1 MIYLDH
7 AATTPVHPEVLKQML
22 QWLQPDHVGNPSSI
36 HSQGVRA
43 HQAIE
48 KARRQVARMINA
60 DPPEIYFT
68 SGGTESNNA
77 WIKNLNRH
85 IIITTKVEHHSIL
98 EPVEKCVISAAY
110 ARPIFVKVDIAGAV
124 DLEDLKAKLD
134 QYHGIVGAVSVMW
147 VNNELGTINPI
158 KDIGTLCKT
167 YNVPFHVD
175 AIQAAGHVPMDVK
188 ACHIDMLSLS
198 GHKFGAPMGT
208 GILYIRSDI
217 PKKPFIYGGGQECG
231 IRGGTENVPG
241 IVALGAAAELVV
253 KNLSLWRDKW
263 QSLRKIFF
271 DSLAIHMAPDEYSIN
286 GGDNTALNIISLTV
300 PGVNSEA
307 MVLRLDQDDICVS
320 AGSACSAGSPNPSH
334 VLMGV
339 GLPEELAAST
349 IRISMGTDTTADEM
363 RTAAKAIAAAAK
375 SLKSMNTTSLLREE
389 YMLFNSNS

>member
-43 HQAIE
+43 HQTIE

-375 SLKSMNTTSLLREE
+375 NLKSMNTTSL
-389 YMLFNSNS
+389 

>member
-7 AATTPVHPEVLKQML
+7 AATTPVHPEVLKQMF

-60 DPPEIYFT
+60 DPSEIYFT

-110 ARPIFVKVDIAGAV
+110 ARPIFAKVDITGAV

-198 GHKFGAPMGT
+198 GHKFGAPMGS
-208 GILYIRSDI
+208 GILYIRSDM

-241 IVALGAAAELVV
+241 IIALGVAAELVV
-253 KNLSLWRDKW
+253 KNLNVWKDKW
-263 QSLRKIFF
+263 QSLRKVFF
-271 DSLAIHMAPDEYSIN
+271 DSLAIHMEPDEYSIN
-286 GGDNTALNIISLTV
+286 GGNNTALNIISLTV

-334 VLMGV
+334 VLMGA

-375 SLKSMNTTSLLREE
+375 SLKSMNTTSL
-389 YMLFNSNS
+389 

>member
-60 DPPEIYFT
+60 DPSEIYFT

-375 SLKSMNTTSLLREE
+375 SLKSMNTTSL
-389 YMLFNSNS
+389 

>member
-7 AATTPVHPEVLKQML
+7 AATTPVHPDVLKQML

-60 DPPEIYFT
+60 DPSEIYFT

-110 ARPIFVKVDIAGAV
+110 ARPIFAKVDIAGAV

-241 IVALGAAAELVV
+241 IIALGVAAELVV
-253 KNLSLWRDKW
+253 KNLNVWRDKW
-263 QSLRKIFF
+263 QLLRKVFF
-271 DSLAIHMAPDEYSIN
+271 DSLAIHMEPDEYSIN
-286 GGDNTALNIISLTV
+286 GENNTALNIISLTV

-375 SLKSMNTTSLLREE
+375 SLKSMNTTSL
-389 YMLFNSNS
+389 

>member
-175 AIQAAGHVPMDVK
+175 AIQAAGHVPMDIK

-375 SLKSMNTTSLLREE
+375 SLKSMNTTSL
-389 YMLFNSNS
+389 

>member
-7 AATTPVHPEVLKQML
+7 AATTPIHPEVLKQML

-60 DPPEIYFT
+60 DPSEIYFT

-98 EPVEKCVISAAY
+98 EPVENCIISAAY
-110 ARPIFVKVDIAGAV
+110 SRPVFVKVDTTGAV

-158 KDIGTLCKT
+158 KNIGTLCKT

-175 AIQAAGHVPMDVK
+175 AIQAAGHVSMDVK

-253 KNLSLWRDKW
+253 KNLSVWRDKW

-271 DSLAIHMAPDEYSIN
+271 DSLAIHMEPDEYSIN

-375 SLKSMNTTSLLREE
+375 SLKSMNTTSL
-389 YMLFNSNS
+389 

>member
-375 SLKSMNTTSLLREE
+375 SLKSMNTTFLLREE

>member
-241 IVALGAAAELVV
+241 IVALGAATELVV

-339 GLPEELAAST
+339 GFPEELAAST

-375 SLKSMNTTSLLREE
+375 SLKSMDTTSL
-389 YMLFNSNS
+389 

>member
-217 PKKPFIYGGGQECG
+217 PKKPFIY
-231 IRGGTENVPG
+231 
-241 IVALGAAAELVV
+241 AATELVV

-339 GLPEELAAST
+339 GFPEELAAST

-375 SLKSMNTTSLLREE
+375 SLKSMDTTSL
-389 YMLFNSNS
+389 

>member
-60 DPPEIYFT
+60 DPSEIYFT
-68 SGGTESNNA
+68 SGGSESNNA

-110 ARPIFVKVDIAGAV
+110 ARPIFAKVDITGAV

-241 IVALGAAAELVV
+241 IIALGVAAELVV
-253 KNLSLWRDKW
+253 KNLNVWKDKW
-263 QSLRKIFF
+263 QSLRKVFF
-271 DSLAIHMAPDEYSIN
+271 DSLAIHMEPDEYSIN
-286 GGDNTALNIISLTV
+286 GGNNTALNIISLTV

-334 VLMGV
+334 VLMGA

-375 SLKSMNTTSLLREE
+375 SLKSMNTTSL
-389 YMLFNSNS
+389 

>member
-134 QYHGIVGAVSVMW
+134 QYHGIVDAVSVMW

-375 SLKSMNTTSLLREE
+375 SLKSMNTTSL
-389 YMLFNSNS
+389 

>member
-7 AATTPVHPEVLKQML
+7 AATTPVHPEVLKQMF

-60 DPPEIYFT
+60 DPSEIYFT

-110 ARPIFVKVDIAGAV
+110 ARPIFAKVDITGAV

-241 IVALGAAAELVV
+241 IIALGVAAELVV
-253 KNLSLWRDKW
+253 KNLNVWKDKW
-263 QSLRKIFF
+263 QSLRKVFF
-271 DSLAIHMAPDEYSIN
+271 DSLAIHMEPDEYSIN
-286 GGDNTALNIISLTV
+286 GGNNTALNIISLTV

-375 SLKSMNTTSLLREE
+375 SLKSMNTTSL
-389 YMLFNSNS
+389 

>member
-241 IVALGAAAELVV
+241 IIALGVAAELVV
-253 KNLSLWRDKW
+253 KNLNVWKDKW
-263 QSLRKIFF
+263 QSLRKVFF
-271 DSLAIHMAPDEYSIN
+271 DSLAIHMEPDEYSIN
-286 GGDNTALNIISLTV
+286 GGNNTALNIISLTV

-334 VLMGV
+334 VLMGA

-375 SLKSMNTTSLLREE
+375 SLKSMNTTSL
-389 YMLFNSNS
+389 

>member
-48 KARRQVARMINA
+48 KARRRVARMINA

-375 SLKSMNTTSLLREE
+375 SLKSMNTTSL
-389 YMLFNSNS
+389 

>member
-110 ARPIFVKVDIAGAV
+110 ARPIFAKVDIAGAV

-300 PGVNSEA
+300 PGINSEA

-375 SLKSMNTTSLLREE
+375 SLKSMNTTSL
-389 YMLFNSNS
+389 

>member
-134 QYHGIVGAVSVMW
+134 QYHSIVGAVSVMW

-167 YNVPFHVD
+167 YNVLFHVD

-363 RTAAKAIAAAAK
+363 RTAAKAIVAAAK
-375 SLKSMNTTSLLREE
+375 SLKSMNTTSL
-389 YMLFNSNS
+389 

>member
-110 ARPIFVKVDIAGAV
+110 ARPIFAKVDITGAV

-241 IVALGAAAELVV
+241 IIALGVAAELVV
-253 KNLSLWRDKW
+253 KNLNVWKDKW
-263 QSLRKIFF
+263 QSLRKVFF
-271 DSLAIHMAPDEYSIN
+271 DSLAIHMEPDEYSIN
-286 GGDNTALNIISLTV
+286 GGNNTALNIISLTV

-334 VLMGV
+334 VLMGA

-375 SLKSMNTTSLLREE
+375 SLKSMNTTSL
-389 YMLFNSNS
+389 

>member
-241 IVALGAAAELVV
+241 IIALGVAAELVV
-253 KNLSLWRDKW
+253 KNLNVWRDKW
-263 QSLRKIFF
+263 QLLRKVFF
-271 DSLAIHMAPDEYSIN
+271 DSLAIHMEPDEYSIN
-286 GGDNTALNIISLTV
+286 GENNTALNIISLTV

-349 IRISMGTDTTADEM
+349 IRISMGTDTTADEV

-375 SLKSMNTTSLLREE
+375 SLKSMNTTSL
-389 YMLFNSNS
+389 

>member
-7 AATTPVHPEVLKQML
+7 AATTPVHPEVLKQMF

-60 DPPEIYFT
+60 DPSEIYFT

-110 ARPIFVKVDIAGAV
+110 ARPIFAKVDITGAV

-241 IVALGAAAELVV
+241 IIALGVAAELVV
-253 KNLSLWRDKW
+253 KNLNVWKDKW
-263 QSLRKIFF
+263 QSLRKVFF
-271 DSLAIHMAPDEYSIN
+271 DSLAIHMEPDEYSIN
-286 GGDNTALNIISLTV
+286 GGNNTALNIISLTV

-334 VLMGV
+334 VLMGA

-375 SLKSMNTTSLLREE
+375 SLKSMNTTSL
-389 YMLFNSNS
+389 

>member
-60 DPPEIYFT
+60 DPSEIYFT

-241 IVALGAAAELVV
+241 IIALGVAAELVV
-253 KNLSLWRDKW
+253 KNLNVWKDKW
-263 QSLRKIFF
+263 QSLRKVFF
-271 DSLAIHMAPDEYSIN
+271 DSLAIHMEPDEYSIN
-286 GGDNTALNIISLTV
+286 GGNNTALNIISLTV

-334 VLMGV
+334 VLMGA

-375 SLKSMNTTSLLREE
+375 SLKSMNTTSL
-389 YMLFNSNS
+389 

>member
-60 DPPEIYFT
+60 DPSEIYFT

-110 ARPIFVKVDIAGAV
+110 ARPIFAKVDITGAV

-167 YNVPFHVD
+167 YNVPFYVD

-231 IRGGTENVPG
+231 IRGGTENIPG

-334 VLMGV
+334 VLMGA

-375 SLKSMNTTSLLREE
+375 SLKSMNTTSL
-389 YMLFNSNS
+389 

>member
-22 QWLQPDHVGNPSSI
+22 PWFHPDHVGNPSSI
-36 HSQGVRA
+36 HTQGVRA

-60 DPPEIYFT
+60 DPSEIYFT

-98 EPVEKCVISAAY
+98 EPVEKGVISAAY
-110 ARPIFVKVDIAGAV
+110 ARTVFVKVDATGAV
-124 DLEDLKAKLD
+124 DLEDLKAKLE
-134 QYHGIVGAVSVMW
+134 QYQGITGAVSVMW

-158 KDIGTLCKT
+158 KEIGTLCKT
-167 YNVPFHVD
+167 YKVPLHVD

-188 ACHIDMLSLS
+188 DCHVDMLSLS
-198 GHKFGAPMGT
+198 GHKFGAPMGV

-217 PKKPFIYGGGQECG
+217 PKKPFVYGGGQECG

-241 IVALGAAAELVV
+241 IVALGAAAELVT
-253 KNLSLWRDKW
+253 KNLNAWKNRWHL
-263 QSLRKIFF
+263 LRTIFF
-271 DSLAIHMAPDEYSIN
+271 DSLAVHMEPDEYSIN
-286 GGDNTALNIISLTV
+286 GGNNTALNIISLTIFD
-300 PGVNSEA
+300 VNSEA
-307 MVLRLDQDDICVS
+307 LVLRLDQDDICVS
-320 AGSACSAGSPNPSH
+320 AGSACSSGSPDPSH
-334 VLMGV
+334 VLIGI

-349 IRISMGTDTTADEM
+349 IRISMGVDTTAEEM
-363 RTAAKAIAAAAK
+363 RAATKAIAVAAK
-375 SLKSMNTTSLLREE
+375 SLKAMNAASL
-389 YMLFNSNS
+389 

>member
-198 GHKFGAPMGT
+198 GHKFGTPMGT

-334 VLMGV
+334 VLMEV

-375 SLKSMNTTSLLREE
+375 SLKSMNTTSL
-389 YMLFNSNS
+389 

>member
-175 AIQAAGHVPMDVK
+175 AIQAAGHVPMDIK

-241 IVALGAAAELVV
+241 IIALGVAAEIVV
-253 KNLSLWRDKW
+253 KNLNVWRDKW
-263 QSLRKIFF
+263 QSLRKVFF
-271 DSLAIHMAPDEYSIN
+271 DSLAIHMESDEYSIN
-286 GGDNTALNIISLTV
+286 GGNNTALNIISLTV

-363 RTAAKAIAAAAK
+363 RAAAKAIAAAAK
-375 SLKSMNTTSLLREE
+375 SLKSMNTTSL
-389 YMLFNSNS
+389 

>member
-241 IVALGAAAELVV
+241 IIALGVAAELVV
-253 KNLSLWRDKW
+253 KNLNVWRDKW
-263 QSLRKIFF
+263 QSLRKVFF
-271 DSLAIHMAPDEYSIN
+271 DSLAIHMESDEYSIN
-286 GGDNTALNIISLTV
+286 GGNNTALNIISLTV

-320 AGSACSAGSPNPSH
+320 AGSACSAGNPNPSH

-363 RTAAKAIAAAAK
+363 RAAAKAIAAAAK
-375 SLKSMNTTSLLREE
+375 SLKSMNTTSL
-389 YMLFNSNS
+389 

>member
-7 AATTPVHPEVLKQML
+7 AATAPVHPEVLKQML

-60 DPPEIYFT
+60 DPSEIYFT

-110 ARPIFVKVDIAGAV
+110 ARPIFAKVDIAGAV

-241 IVALGAAAELVV
+241 IIALGVAAELVV
-253 KNLSLWRDKW
+253 KNLNVWKDKW
-263 QSLRKIFF
+263 QSLRKVFF
-271 DSLAIHMAPDEYSIN
+271 DSLAIHMEPDEYSIN
-286 GGDNTALNIISLTV
+286 GGNNTALNIISLTV

-334 VLMGV
+334 VLMGA
-339 GLPEELAAST
+339 GIPEELAAST

-375 SLKSMNTTSLLREE
+375 SLKSMNTTSL
-389 YMLFNSNS
+389 

>member
-175 AIQAAGHVPMDVK
+175 AIQATGHVPMDVK

-375 SLKSMNTTSLLREE
+375 SLKSMNTTSL
-389 YMLFNSNS
+389 

>member
-1 MIYLDH
+1 
-7 AATTPVHPEVLKQML
+7 
-22 QWLQPDHVGNPSSI
+22 
-36 HSQGVRA
+36 
-43 HQAIE
+43 
-48 KARRQVARMINA
+48 MINA
-60 DPPEIYFT
+60 DPSEIYFT

-110 ARPIFVKVDIAGAV
+110 ARPIFAKVDIAGAV

-241 IVALGAAAELVV
+241 IIALGVAAELVV
-253 KNLSLWRDKW
+253 KNLNVWRDKW
-263 QSLRKIFF
+263 QLLRKVFF
-271 DSLAIHMAPDEYSIN
+271 DSLAIHMEPDEYSIN
-286 GGDNTALNIISLTV
+286 GENNTALNIISLTV

-375 SLKSMNTTSLLREE
+375 SLKSMNTTSL
-389 YMLFNSNS
+389 

>member
-363 RTAAKAIAAAAK
+363 RTAAKAIAVAAK
-375 SLKSMNTTSLLREE
+375 SLKSMNTTSL
-389 YMLFNSNS
+389 

>member
-241 IVALGAAAELVV
+241 IIALGAAAELVV
-253 KNLSLWRDKW
+253 KNLSVWRDEW
-263 QSLRKIFF
+263 QSLRKVFF
-271 DSLAIHMAPDEYSIN
+271 DSLAIHMEPDEYSIN
-286 GGDNTALNIISLTV
+286 GGNNTALNIISLTV

-334 VLMGV
+334 VLMGA

-375 SLKSMNTTSLLREE
+375 SLKSMNTTSL
-389 YMLFNSNS
+389 

>member
-22 QWLQPDHVGNPSSI
+22 QWLQPDHVGNPSGI

-60 DPPEIYFT
+60 DPSEIYFT

-110 ARPIFVKVDIAGAV
+110 ARPIFAKVDITGAV

-241 IVALGAAAELVV
+241 IIALGVAAELVV
-253 KNLSLWRDKW
+253 KNLNVWKDKW
-263 QSLRKIFF
+263 QSLRKVFF
-271 DSLAIHMAPDEYSIN
+271 DSLAIHMEPDEYSIN
-286 GGDNTALNIISLTV
+286 GGNNTALNIISLTV

-334 VLMGV
+334 VLMGA

-375 SLKSMNTTSLLREE
+375 SLKSMNTTSL
-389 YMLFNSNS
+389 

>member
-60 DPPEIYFT
+60 DPSEIYFT

-110 ARPIFVKVDIAGAV
+110 ARPIFAKVDIAGAV

-263 QSLRKIFF
+263 QSLCKIFF
-271 DSLAIHMAPDEYSIN
+271 DNLAIHMAPDEYSIN

-375 SLKSMNTTSLLREE
+375 SLKSMNTTSL
-389 YMLFNSNS
+389 

>member
-60 DPPEIYFT
+60 DPSEIYFT

-110 ARPIFVKVDIAGAV
+110 ARPIFAKVDIAGAV

-241 IVALGAAAELVV
+241 IIALGVAAELVV
-253 KNLSLWRDKW
+253 KNLNVWRDKW
-263 QSLRKIFF
+263 QSLRKVFF
-271 DSLAIHMAPDEYSIN
+271 DSLAIHMEPDEYFIN
-286 GGDNTALNIISLTV
+286 GGNNTALNIISLTV

-375 SLKSMNTTSLLREE
+375 SLKSMNTTSL
-389 YMLFNSNS
+389 

>member
-43 HQAIE
+43 HQTIE

-300 PGVNSEA
+300 PGVNSET

-375 SLKSMNTTSLLREE
+375 SLKSMNTTSL
-389 YMLFNSNS
+389 

>member
-60 DPPEIYFT
+60 DPSEIYFT

-241 IVALGAAAELVV
+241 IIALGAAAELVV
-253 KNLSLWRDKW
+253 KNLSVWKDKW
-263 QSLRKIFF
+263 QSLRKVFF
-271 DSLAIHMAPDEYSIN
+271 DSLAIHMEPDEYSIN
-286 GGDNTALNIISLTV
+286 GGNNTALNIISLTV

-339 GLPEELAAST
+339 GLPEELAMST

-363 RTAAKAIAAAAK
+363 RTAAKTIAAAAK
-375 SLKSMNTTSLLREE
+375 SLKSMNTTSL
-389 YMLFNSNS
+389 

>member
-60 DPPEIYFT
+60 DPSEIYFT

-241 IVALGAAAELVV
+241 IIALGAAAELVV
-253 KNLSLWRDKW
+253 KNLSVWKDKW
-263 QSLRKIFF
+263 QSLRKVFF
-271 DSLAIHMAPDEYSIN
+271 DSLAIHMEPDEYSIN
-286 GGDNTALNIISLTV
+286 GGNNTALNIISLTV

-334 VLMGV
+334 VLIGA

-375 SLKSMNTTSLLREE
+375 SLKSMNTTSL
-389 YMLFNSNS
+389 

>member
-60 DPPEIYFT
+60 DPSEIYFT

-110 ARPIFVKVDIAGAV
+110 ARPIFAKVDIAGAV

-241 IVALGAAAELVV
+241 IIALGVAAELVV
-253 KNLSLWRDKW
+253 KNLNVWKDKW
-263 QSLRKIFF
+263 QSLRKVFF
-271 DSLAIHMAPDEYSIN
+271 DSLAIHMEPDEYSIN
-286 GGDNTALNIISLTV
+286 GGNNTALNIISLTV

-334 VLMGV
+334 VLMGA
-339 GLPEELAAST
+339 GIPEELAAST

-375 SLKSMNTTSLLREE
+375 SLKSMNTTSL
-389 YMLFNSNS
+389 